1 MKKNALF
8 ILIIF
13 SFLSCENMLE
23 EIPID
28 FIARAN
34 FYQNE
39 TDAEA
44 AITGAYSTIST
55 DFFGIGYYLAI
66 VHHSDYENGRGSQAI
81 YSAFD
86 QPLPSNQFSGPWA
99 TFYSGINRANA
110 VIGNV
115 PKIEN
120 IQEKIKK
127 RILAEAYFLRSMIYF
142 ELVRGW
148 GSVPLK
154 TEESIGISGKDAH
167 RASESVIYEQILEDA
182 LKAEQDLP
190 ESVGNMTGR
199 PSKWAAKMLLAQV
212 YLTLENWDKAAE
224 KADDIINSG
233 YFSLVLVD
241 EPNDFY
247 EIFHAETHSEDIM
260 SVHHSELKQSSL
272 PIYLHWGNTYPYNYS
287 SSGYYAWLPITTGN
301 SILGNKWDNRDL
313 RKAFNL
319 YSKYLN
325 ANGDT
330 VSLPSSSP
338 ILFKKFITD
347 DKGMRTFSVPIYRY
361 SEAFLIYAE
370 AACMGEGSPSITAL
384 ERLNVIKRRAYG
396 YNPEIPS
403 PIDYHSGMS
412 KEVFRESVLMERAYE
427 FLLERRRWWD
437 LKRTGKAKEA
447 HEAVGRTFN
456 NARLFF
462 PIPDNEMENNELIG
476 ENNPG
481 Y

>member
-1 MKKNALF
+1 M
-8 ILIIF
+8 
-13 SFLSCENMLE
+13 
-23 EIPID
+23 
-28 FIARAN
+28 
-34 FYQNE
+34 
-39 TDAEA
+39 
-44 AITGAYSTIST
+44 
-55 DFFGIGYYLAI
+55 
-66 VHHSDYENGRGSQAI
+66 
-81 YSAFD
+81 
-86 QPLPSNQFSGPWA
+86 
-99 TFYSGINRANA
+99 
-110 VIGNV
+110 
-115 PKIEN
+115 
-120 IQEKIKK
+120 
-127 RILAEAYFLRSMIYF
+127 
-142 ELVRGW
+142 
-148 GSVPLK
+148 
-154 TEESIGISGKDAH
+154 
-167 RASESVIYEQILEDA
+167 
-182 LKAEQDLP
+182 
-190 ESVGNMTGR
+190 
-199 PSKWAAKMLLAQV
+199 
-212 YLTLENWDKAAE
+212 
-224 KADDIINSG
+224 
-233 YFSLVLVD
+233 
-241 EPNDFY
+241 
-247 EIFHAETHSEDIM
+247 
-260 SVHHSELKQSSL
+260 
-272 PIYLHWGNTYPYNYS
+272 HWGNTYPYNYS

-437 LKRTGKAKEA
+437 LKRTGKAKDA